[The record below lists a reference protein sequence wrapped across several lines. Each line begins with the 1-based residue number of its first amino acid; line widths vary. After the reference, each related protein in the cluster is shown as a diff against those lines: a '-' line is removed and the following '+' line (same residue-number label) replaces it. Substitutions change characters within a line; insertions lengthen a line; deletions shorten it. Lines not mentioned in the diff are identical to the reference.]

1 MTNYRD
7 KFLGNKTVKINTK
20 DLDRKEESF
29 LNEELRKVSDSKM
42 LQIEKEIESS
52 NFIFNFNKLSRII
65 RPNISHKDPS
75 TFAFYG
81 SAESYYRD
89 AFDNITNN
97 YPYDGSR
104 NERITWAISASALD
118 LLILEHAYPKSTGNV
133 IFSPGTYGTITSA
146 PGSSA
151 NNYALTNNDKQYIS
165 FTGGPRI
172 KSSYIEGTRLGNNLA
187 LDPNFGNTV
196 EFWIKKGGWGHTTRK
211 ETILDVHT
219 PSASSGSAG
228 YARFL
233 VELNPGNTTRPIEFS
248 YISSSTGFINQPI
261 GEVNALTKTSLADNT
276 WRHIALTVANHSGSL
291 RARLYI
297 DGVLNQTLTKAVTV
311 GEVETNTS
319 ATLGALATTN
329 HGLGGLG
336 WGKLSGSLD
345 DFRFWKTE
353 RNPKHIG
360 TFYDKPVY
368 GGTPK
373 DNSNPELGVYY
384 KFNEGITGT
393 DSIDSIVLDYSGR
406 INNGT
411 FVGFTNASRDLES
424 AITLSSATTQTEKSD
439 PIVLPSHV
447 TLVSKKKEYIL
458 IGSGYDR
465 QNHSALVKSL
475 PQWVYDEDIF
485 GANKADSEMGIL
497 IQAISTEFD
506 TIKSLIDNVLN
517 INSKDAQDFFTAP
530 SDIQYENKYLLGC
543 SDDFSVDDSGR
554 RDNSR
559 LSDFSLSKEAFFVE
573 THPIINQT
581 DYYEYFYSMSE
592 SKTFSQDTLEIRDKI
607 LKNVHKNL
615 VHIYKTKGTEES
627 FRNMIRCFGI
637 GEDLIRL
644 NVYGNNEER
653 EIKNEA
659 IYTSVPKKSISFEGA
674 NNDVTI
680 YQSASASDTAAL
692 SSVPSNSLYTPWT
705 VEASFLFPDNKDK
718 GTFYSETSLFGATS
732 SVNNNFSFNVSAE
745 KFGKKQVYFKAS
757 SPAGLFSEI
766 KTGHFPEVY
775 DGARW
780 HLALRV
786 SRDSEMTLSSS
797 ANAIPPY
804 KVEFTGYQYDLD
816 VLRNSFHLS
825 SSITE
830 SQFQKW
836 SSESKTFYA
845 GAQRVDISG
854 SLIKPADSRIVSLNV
869 WSDRL
874 LNSELIEHAMNPHTY
889 GRSNPQAIS
898 LHDPGKNILT
908 RDTEILNWR
917 FEDTAEPNESTY
929 KIAITDF
936 SSGSLDKI
944 AAHGTLA
951 GSSYPAV
958 STAFADTKNAI
969 IQEHFP
975 AVEYV
980 EVDNAYTSDRVKI
993 KDGEF
998 ERFSIDSRPLT
1009 YTFSFEKS
1017 MYQVISRE
1025 MLNFV
1030 AGISSFNNILGEPV
1044 NKYRQDYKA
1053 LQKLNDRFFSR
1064 VDSGIDLDKFV
1075 EYYKWIDASLG
1086 QFLTSIQPAN
1096 SRMRTDLKN
1105 VVESHVLE
1113 RNKYQHPFPT
1123 VEFKNP
1129 DIPTTPLLGVNE
1141 LLYDWEHGH
1150 APNAGEVYGARRT
1163 IFTFNVSTLST
1174 SDIAVDENLDIG
1186 DGTQTVRFT
1195 FKSATSST
1203 PFNAA
1208 GALEIGTGGS
1218 RPIALVTAELASKIT
1233 ASALTIKATSSGN
1246 QVILIHDHP
1255 SGLISV
1261 SEDHEGSD
1269 CILGSSQGLFTHED
1283 NQVDDSVLNDHNCLW
1298 QKDRREHTAA
1308 RNNVRDRIVTEV
1320 SGSTYVLR
1328 KLTKPYKYSVD
1339 RQEFLSYG
1347 SNRKANK
1354 IKEFY
1359 KIINSGKEISMGP
1372 SDVYEFRKCDD
1383 IIDPQR
1389 ERVYVT
1395 KANTEG
1401 TSGYLDAD
1409 GDLLF
1414 PFTLYSS
1421 SAGVDFSVFKKQMS
1435 LNNNHDDVESSWAQ
1449 SPFSFAHQ
1457 GGMPHRRVPFGTA
1470 DKDRP
1475 EAYEI
1480 SASATKFAVKQPSLY
1495 QKPKSMFYRDASAGR
1510 LMSVANIKYT
1520 TGSLLLGNYTKDYEI
1535 VMTNGRRENNNYF
1548 VDTEGSFLKTPQFAP
1563 SNYISG
1569 AADFAVPNRGRT
1581 GHVIVNRF
1589 SAPGGPDSMGPAG
1602 LDRLSEEY
1610 SINDTINYRNS
1621 MVRNVWNILSS
1632 EHSGLHGYRT
1642 GSSVQASVHMTNRN
1656 PMHFTG
1662 ALGRE
1667 TNFDNFFVQHPIPQ
1681 NDFGYSWITASAE
1694 YDVYNFLN
1702 KNANA
1707 GHQHMFNLPGTT
1719 MESSQTIPFL
1729 TSSEVGTYVYQG
1741 LRVFGIMSRD
1751 NLSNPASYTPAD
1763 FVGINSNI
1771 YEPISSS
1778 TNILGYPSFDVV
1790 NKVGNNDYFEAN
1802 YLNQDYVNRSEEL
1815 VGSATTKVHPS
1826 KYAGEAAILN
1836 SIILHRQGPYGWP
1849 SWKQIRGGNHPIIR
1863 EHRKNNT
1870 FSILKKGEEYS
1881 APVESEY
1888 RHTYF
1893 PEEEEALG
1901 LSTMTEAR
1909 VIKNYKDISTTS
1921 RFRPIVMTKHR
1932 LSAMTDTGNSERRSL
1947 IQEPEY
1953 GAQLR
1958 ERSLWNSDQ
1967 YYYELASQGGQGSLT
1982 QQEARAF
1989 DSNIYNGTISM
2000 RMTLPN
2006 DVTTYSNRQ
2015 IIKDFDLDEMKSEK
2029 RQNFMKVLSTW
2040 FPSYDISPGASVV
2053 NELREVNY
2061 IETLYPKEINTYTK
2075 NSRTRQDFIFHGWHS
2090 TRSKRQV
2097 FLSGN
2102 VEYTGTGTYTEQPNL
2117 VAFPQVSVLNDEDY
2131 LVSSMGRVDMVN
2143 LASTSSLAFGPH
2155 ITSSTWVLDAR
2166 KDFTSLPV
2174 SIDLSFNT
2182 GKEVFLNNNS
2192 FGTRGEGLFQND
2204 YGIYAMG
2211 HNAIHGTPPIS
2222 MTYNRRVPQ
2231 EITLFTDDFESGTIQ
2246 QTPPGW
2252 TPNGTLSNHNVRSL
2266 QNSEGNRIL
2275 AFVGSH
2281 TGTTRSCRLDEAI
2294 TGSALVRFSV
2304 MAAGGQLGTDYGF
2317 PATGGNTSQRTPEV
2331 GDTLDLQY
2339 KPVGGS
2345 TWRTVAQ
2352 IPYEES
2358 MKTTFKY
2365 CEALVPVA
2373 PSAVWNLRFFQ
2384 SGVNGGYHDKW
2395 GVDNIELVRTV
2406 LSGEAKFQTADTKL
2420 GPFYN
2425 SYEEYRDEI
2434 KRVGQDHSIVPEFK
2448 ISDFVEEY
2456 YDPSNPSDTSRMR
2469 NEFLSLT
2476 GAIYHSSSGDLQ
2488 VGSQFFKTY
2497 GNSEFMKYFAALE
2510 QELGAEQDEF
2520 STTRLTLKCQAAMKF
2535 LPYKGFFPAERVQQI
2550 GEIFARS
2557 YMPPGSYDSKINSR
2571 IATDLTNAQKNH
2583 LLERRL
2589 AASKQQVMK
2598 PFFGP
2603 GVLNNSIKSGLAVDY
2618 PLFSTNYD
2626 SAISDINSVSGSV
2639 FLTGSS
2645 PKVAATAEIHHY
2657 TMYNLT
2663 NGDQIVVT
2671 STSGVSKT
2679 YTARL
2684 TENKANNEFSLTGSS
2699 VLTSL
2704 RDCIL
2709 DSNGHNGAIAV
2720 QGPVTSAVFGFTT
2733 LQTLQ
2738 LTQATK
2744 GSAGNVSI
2752 TSTIGT
2758 QGTLEPLFHYGFRN
2772 GAGDTV
2778 LTGMTGSMINATVD
2792 SGIPRLS
2799 GSVVRRI
2806 SFDDMLYAEDLY
2818 GQSVPDNEPHPSAS
2832 LFYGNSL
2839 WNKVVERAPTFG
2851 KLDETLTREHVGIDF
2866 EINRST
2872 FGAALTPFKSAMHN
2886 FAAETVSFFL
2896 KDQQLETVMTPP
2908 IKLEIE
2914 DEKKLG
2920 QEYKMR
2926 VYLQNANTMMY
2937 DRHSAFGPAVD
2948 DGENELVYYQ
2958 RGAGTNAT
2966 GPITIASSPAALGA
2980 SKTGDGQSAPTAS
2993 DLEANPS
3000 ITMVDVDANGTAG
3013 TTTKVFFFDPSN
3025 YSTTRVVPETAAVAA
3040 TGNIAIRSGADTYI
3054 NNLSIGH
3061 EGPSK
3066 EGGQI
3071 LANVATA
3078 GFSYADKAGTTG
3090 RIDYVDP
3097 LDYIRFSKFRTT
3109 QVIPQV
3115 TIEFVNPTESS
3126 YDPTVDHENL
3136 SLFPGFDL
3144 AQSTGTGGPVVQMG
3158 LRFFH
3163 RDHVGGASDSDL
3175 ATAFNYNTN
3184 NAYDISGGTGGGTV
3198 VSRSSS
3204 TPYIY
3209 YINVKGL
3216 LPAQLKGWIKRQV
3229 DGQLNNSSVT
3239 NWNVTSPFGD
3249 YAITYSFPNTAI
3261 QPPAAANQIPVI
3273 TNFESGLQGDGSFF
3287 KFIPTTGTPNPLM
3300 NEYVPAAFH
3309 YRAQWTGT
3317 NTTNMTASVGDT
3329 NTGWHSPSPNI
3340 YSGASADSSN
3350 GRKDTSDHKSLTPTT
3365 AKTFGT
3371 GRQPLLTLPFS
3382 GSATLPDE
3390 LEPITAN
3397 SVSIESY
3404 SGNNALAFDGARAT
3418 LAGAPTLSYATSAS
3432 ATAFEDMKYNGFELR
3447 NNLTLDAPF
3456 VFVFDFTH
3464 ANYIGTSEA
3473 SNYKSSYINKGPM
3486 STFNYKDGYA
3496 GYNTTKANH
3505 MFAQYS
3511 TDNGSTWYT
3520 IMEIAPCQAF
3530 TSWTTGGFYVG
3541 NKHSFPVSTGTN
3553 VKVRIITSGLDTA
3566 TNKDVWMIDNIRV
3579 YDVGN
3584 DSGTEAIAQFTEDA
3598 INLDLAPLVKAT
3610 RNDSATTVRLENE
3623 VKGAQFRSYAN
3634 INNFFANVGEDVA
3647 GSGSV
3652 TGMNGGVNFSA
3663 SSGVTTF
3670 YDVTGSQPGHSS
3682 TIRYCAIR
3690 STASAGSVYNTSQL
3704 RTQLK
3709 HELDQL
3715 TANGSRIV
3723 AYTKGSNQIIL
3734 SQSFG
3739 LKFGNNATGPGALTV
3754 ANGAG
3759 SDNVAT
3765 KVLTD
3770 VSDSVFTG
3778 GGQSTGVI
3786 PVTKSIPDMHGYMPY
3801 VPPYLDNNASPYV
3814 EYTFIP
3820 RENKTYNAIEIV
3832 DQLTASYVNFHKV
3845 PDNYK
3850 TNTNYKEA
3858 MSISASINLNEII
3871 TMERDRY
3878 IVDVGPDGQ
3887 EIVEQNPDFA
3897 KYGFRWAIQPKW
3909 EMPVHDFTSASPD
3922 ALRVDLS
3929 SVGPVQDSPWK
3940 PRTWSKYYD
3949 EIAPVSLVPYLTAST
3964 GMWHQL
3970 GDNLNNSF
3978 KGYYLRIEDVGQNG
3992 LASAV
3997 GFLDV
4002 DPATV
4007 RKPGAPASLNPQDL
4021 VQKSKKSLSVKLGK
4035 IASKKNIKEA
4045 VVAIPYYLNSE
4056 CNVNF
4061 FDLDLDQYQKA
4072 KLKVEKLKDQAIA
4085 AAGRAKSV
4093 EEVQDHIETYEDVV
4107 SIAGTTAESSIAY
4120 QLRMMERYVLP
4131 PVFDFQLIDDE
4142 KVLKP
4147 FVMYFF
4153 EFNAEL
4159 DEKDLSNI
4167 WQNLYPESPG
4177 STASPRYSD
4186 LDFSDPSRDDV
4197 VYSSH
4202 ILDSSIV
4209 HRLQGTEPE
4218 ENLSN
4223 YQEPGKFIE
4232 NETRWLVFK
4241 CKYRAESDYS
4251 FVKDRSIEPTI
4262 FFERKAETIGRRPSL
4277 RRRNRQGAVNL
4288 PMSFNWPY
4296 DYFSFVE
4303 LIKLESKVDFY
4314 AIGKTPKPR
4323 NPRRGS

>member
-7 KFLGNKTVKINTK
+7 KFLGNKTVKVNTK

-29 LNEELRKVSDSKM
+29 LNEELKKVSDSKM
-42 LQIEKEIESS
+42 LQIEREIESS

-118 LLILEHAYPKSTGNV
+118 LLILQHAYPKSTGNV
-133 IFSPGTYGTITSA
+133 IISPGSYGTITSA

-165 FTGGPRI
+165 FTGGPRV
-172 KSSYIEGTRLGNNLA
+172 KSSYVESTRLGNNLA

-196 EFWIKKGGWGHTTRK
+196 EFWIKKGGWGHATRK

-219 PSASSGSAG
+219 PSAASGSTG
-228 YARFL
+228 YGRFL

-248 YISSSTGFINQPI
+248 YISASTGFINQPI

-276 WRHIALTVANHSGSL
+276 WRHVALTVGNHSGSL
-291 RARLYI
+291 RARLYVN
-297 DGVLNQTLTKAVTV
+297 GVLNQTLTKAVTV
-311 GEVETNTS
+311 GAVETSTS

-345 DFRFWKTE
+345 DFRFWRTE
-353 RNPKHIG
+353 RNPKHVG

-368 GGTPK
+368 GGTSK

-393 DSIDSIVLDYSGR
+393 ESVDSVVLDYSGR

-411 FVGFTNASRDLES
+411 FVGFSAANRDLDS
-424 AITLSSATTQTEKSD
+424 AITLSSATTQTEESD
-439 PIVLPSHV
+439 PIILPSHV

-458 IGSGYDR
+458 IGSGHDR

-475 PQWVYDEDIF
+475 PQWVYDEDVF

-517 INSKDAQDFFTAP
+517 INSKDTQDFFTAT
-530 SDIQYENKYLLGC
+530 SNIQYENKYLLGC
-543 SDDFSVDDSGR
+543 SDDFSIDDSGR

-592 SKTFSQDTLEIRDKI
+592 TNMFSQDTLEIRDKI

-627 FRNMIRCFGI
+627 FRNMIRCFGV
-637 GEDLIRL
+637 GDDLIRL

-653 EIKNEA
+653 EIKSEA
-659 IYTSVPKKSISFEGA
+659 IYTSAPKKSISFEGK
-674 NNDVTI
+674 NSDVTI

-692 SSVPSNSLYTPWT
+692 SSIPANSLYTPWT
-705 VEASFLFPDNKDK
+705 VEASFLFPDNKNQA
-718 GTFYSETSLFGATS
+718 TFYSETSLFGATS

-757 SPAGLFSEI
+757 SSVGLFDEI
-766 KTGHFPEVY
+766 KTSHFPEVY

-786 SRDSEMTLSSS
+786 LRDSAMTLSSS
-797 ANAIPPY
+797 ANTVPPY
-804 KVEFTGYQYDLD
+804 KIEFTGYQYDLD

-836 SSESKTFYA
+836 SSESKVFYA
-845 GAQRVDISG
+845 GAQRTDISG
-854 SLIKPADSRIVSLNV
+854 SLIKYADSRIVSLNV
-869 WSDRL
+869 WSDHL
-874 LNSELIEHAMNPHTY
+874 LNSELVEHAMNPHTY
-889 GRSNPQAIS
+889 GRANPQAIS
-898 LHDPGKNILT
+898 PHDPGKNILT

-917 FEDTAEPNESTY
+917 FEDTAEPNASTY

-944 AAHGTLA
+944 AEHGTLA

-975 AVEYV
+975 VVEYV

-1017 MYQVISRE
+1017 MYQVISKE

-1086 QFLTSIQPAN
+1086 SFLTSIQPAN

-1105 VVESHVLE
+1105 VVESHALE

-1123 VEFKNP
+1123 VEFKTPN
-1129 DIPTTPLLGVNE
+1129 IPTAPLLGINE

-1195 FKSATSST
+1195 FKSATGTT

-1283 NQVDDSVLNDHNCLW
+1283 NQVDDSVLSDNNCLW
-1298 QKDRREHTAA
+1298 QKDRREHTVA
-1308 RNNVRDRIVTEV
+1308 RNNIRDRIVTEV

-1339 RQEFLSYG
+1339 RQDFLSYG

-1449 SPFSFAHQ
+1449 SPFNYAHQ

-1495 QKPKSMFYRDASAGR
+1495 QKPKSMFYRDSSAGR
-1510 LMSVANIKYT
+1510 LMSVANIKHT

-1548 VDTEGSFLKTPQFAP
+1548 VDNEGAFLITPEFAP
-1563 SNYISG
+1563 SNYILG
-1569 AADFAVPNRGRT
+1569 DVDFAVPNRGRT
-1581 GHVIVNRF
+1581 EHVIVNRF

-1621 MVRNVWNILSS
+1621 MVRNVWNTLSGEYS
-1632 EHSGLHGYRT
+1632 ALHGYRT

-1667 TNFDNFFVQHPIPQ
+1667 TNFDNFFVQHPVPQ

-1707 GHQHMFNLPGTT
+1707 GHQHMFNIPGTT

-1741 LRVFGIMSRD
+1741 LRVFGIMNRS
-1751 NLSNPASYTPAD
+1751 NLSDPASYTPAD

-1802 YLNQDYVNRSEEL
+1802 YLNQDYVSRSEEL
-1815 VGSATTKVHPS
+1815 VGSATTTAHPS

-1901 LSTMTEAR
+1901 LSTITEAR
-1909 VIKNYKDISTTS
+1909 VVKNYKDISTTS
-1921 RFRPIVMTKHR
+1921 RFKPIIMTKHK
-1932 LSAMTDTGNSERRSL
+1932 LLASTDTGNSERRSL

-1967 YYYELASQGGQGSLT
+1967 YYYELASQGGEGSLT

-2015 IIKDFDLDEMKSEK
+2015 IIKDFDLEEMKSEK

-2053 NELREVNY
+2053 DELREVNY

-2075 NSRTRQDFIFHGWHS
+2075 NSRTRQDFVFHGWNS
-2090 TRSKRQV
+2090 TRANRQV

-2102 VEYTGTGTYTEQPNL
+2102 IGYTGTGTYTKQPNL
-2117 VAFPQVSVLNDEDY
+2117 VAFPEISILNDEDY
-2131 LVSSMGRVDMVN
+2131 LISSMGRVDMVN
-2143 LASTSSLAFGPH
+2143 LASTASLTFGSH
-2155 ITSSTWVLDAR
+2155 ITASTWVLDAR

-2182 GKEVFLNNNS
+2182 GKEVFLSNNS
-2192 FGTRGEGLFQND
+2192 LGSRGEGLFQND

-2231 EITLFTDDFESGTIQ
+2231 EVTLLTDDFETGTLGQ
-2246 QTPPGW
+2246 NPTGW
-2252 TPNGTLSNHNVRSL
+2252 TPNGTLTDYNVRSL

-2275 AFVGSH
+2275 AFIGS
-2281 TGTTRSCRLDEAI
+2281 TTSNQRFAQLGTTL
-2294 TGSALVRFSV
+2294 TGSALVRFNV
-2304 MAAGGQLGTDYGF
+2304 MAGGGQLDTDYGF
-2317 PATGGNTSQRTPEV
+2317 AATGGSTSQRTPDD
-2331 GDTLDLQY
+2331 GDTIDVQY

-2352 IPYEES
+2352 IPYEAS

-2365 CEALVPVA
+2365 CEALVPVSPTA
-2373 PSAVWNLRFFQ
+2373 TWNLRFYQ
-2384 SGVNGGYHDKW
+2384 TNVPGGYHDKW
-2395 GVDNIELVRTV
+2395 GIDNLELVSTV

-2420 GPFYN
+2420 GPFYD

-2456 YDPSNPSDTSRMR
+2456 YDPLAPSDTSRMR

-2497 GNSEFMKYFAALE
+2497 GNSEFMKYFSTLE
-2510 QELGAEQDEF
+2510 EELGAEQEEF
-2520 STTRLTLKCQAAMKF
+2520 SATRLTLRCQAAMKF

-2557 YMPPGSYDSKINSR
+2557 YMPSGSYSTKINSVN
-2571 IATDLTNAQKNH
+2571 AVDLTTAQKNH
-2583 LLERRL
+2583 LLDRRL

-2626 SAISDINSVSGSV
+2626 SAISDFNSVSGSF
-2639 FLTGSS
+2639 FLTGSA
-2645 PKVAATAEIHHY
+2645 PKTSATAQIHHY

-2663 NGDQIVVT
+2663 NGDQVVIT
-2671 STSGVSKT
+2671 STDGDSKT
-2679 YTARL
+2679 YTARAA
-2684 TENKANNEFSLTGSS
+2684 ENKSSREFKFDGADA
-2699 VLTSL
+2699 LTSL

-2709 DSNGHNGAIAV
+2709 DSNGHNGKIAV
-2720 QGPVTSAVFGFTT
+2720 EGPSTSQVLGYLTVQS
-2733 LQTLQ
+2733 LL

-2744 GSAGNVSI
+2744 GSPGNIPI
-2752 TSTIGT
+2752 TSIIGT
-2758 QGTLEPLFHYGFRN
+2758 QGSLKPLWHTGFSD
-2772 GAGDTV
+2772 GSGDTV
-2778 LTGMTGSMINATVD
+2778 ITGITGSMINSSTDFGV
-2792 SGIPRLS
+2792 PRLS
-2799 GSVVRRI
+2799 GSVSRRI

-2818 GQSVPDNEPHPSAS
+2818 GQSIPDNEPHPSAS

-2839 WNKVVERAPTFG
+2839 WNKVIERAPTFG
-2851 KLDETLTREHVGIDF
+2851 KLNKDLTRDQVGIDF
-2866 EINRST
+2866 DINRST
-2872 FGAALTPFKSAMHN
+2872 FGAALTPFKSAIHN
-2886 FAAETVSFFL
+2886 FASETVSFFL
-2896 KDQQLETVMTPP
+2896 KDQQLETIMTPP
-2908 IKLEIE
+2908 VKLEIE

-2926 VYLQNANTMMY
+2926 VYLQNANTTMY

-2948 DGENELVYYQ
+2948 DGENNLVFYE
-2958 RGAGTNAT
+2958 RGAPVMAT
-2966 GPITIASSPAALGA
+2966 APITIATSPAALGA
-2980 SKTGDGQSAPTAS
+2980 SKTGVGQSAPSAS

-3000 ITMVDVDANGTAG
+3000 ITMVPIDGNGDAG
-3013 TTTKVFFFDPSN
+3013 TSTKVFFFDPAN
-3025 YSTTRVVPETAAVAA
+3025 YSTTRNIPEITAVAS
-3040 TGNIAIRSGADTYI
+3040 TGNISFRAGGPAHVTGLT
-3054 NNLSIGH
+3054 NKH
-3061 EGPSK
+3061 EGPAK
-3066 EGGQI
+3066 AGGQA
-3071 LANVATA
+3071 LSSVATPN
-3078 GFSYADKAGTTG
+3078 FSYTDKDGSPTCK
-3090 RIDYVDP
+3090 IHYVDP
-3097 LDYIRFSKFRTT
+3097 LDYVRFSTFDTALVYPELDIVLIST
-3109 QVIPQV
+3109 GA
-3115 TIEFVNPTESS
+3115 SS
-3126 YDPTVDHENL
+3126 YDLGFNGSNAVN
-3136 SLFPGFDL
+3136 FPGFDL
-3144 AQSTGTGGPVVQMG
+3144 AVSTGGGAASSAMKIRFYDSTATTGGWSTTTG
-3158 LRFFH
+3158 
-3163 RDHVGGASDSDL
+3163 
-3175 ATAFNYNTN
+3175 YNTN
-3184 NAYDISGGTGGGTV
+3184 NAFGSDGNAGGGTIA
-3198 VSRSSS
+3198 SRNTTTSPH
-3204 TPYIY
+3204 TF
-3209 YINVKGL
+3209 YINVNGLSVEQIKTWLNYQVQGYLGSDWQLSHDSGVSAGQAINFKYQASDQPNKVPAILNFTEGEKG
-3216 LPAQLKGWIKRQV
+3216 
-3229 DGQLNNSSVT
+3229 SS
-3239 NWNVTSPFGD
+3239 
-3249 YAITYSFPNTAI
+3249 
-3261 QPPAAANQIPVI
+3261 
-3273 TNFESGLQGDGSFF
+3273 SFF
-3287 KFIPTTGTPNPLM
+3287 VFIPTLGTPNPVFSSYQAVQTL
-3300 NEYVPAAFH
+3300 

-3317 NTTNMTASVGDT
+3317 NTTNHVYGGGSSLQQGWVG
-3329 NTGWHSPSPNI
+3329 PSPNI

-3350 GRKDTSDHKSLTPTT
+3350 GRADTSDHKSLRDTT
-3365 AKTFGT
+3365 TDAFISV
-3371 GRQPLLTLPFS
+3371 RQLMQSLTFS
-3382 GSATLPDE
+3382 GSTMPVE
-3390 LEPITAN
+3390 LQPVSTDA
-3397 SVSIESY
+3397 VSIDSY
-3404 SGNNALAFDGARAT
+3404 SGNYALAFDGARAT
-3418 LAGAPTLSYATSAS
+3418 LAGSPTYSYASTSS
-3432 ATAFEDMKYNGFELR
+3432 VPDSSTTYNGYKHKYKI
-3447 NNLTLDAPF
+3447 TAPF
-3456 VFVFDFTH
+3456 IYVFDFLH
-3464 ANYIGTSEA
+3464 ADSSGTSEA
-3473 SNYKSSYINKGPM
+3473 TNYNSAFTNAGPE
-3486 STFNYKDGYA
+3486 STYNYKDSYA
-3496 GYNTTKANH
+3496 GYAHTNPNDH
-3505 MFAQYS
+3505 MYAQYS
-3511 TDNGSTWYT
+3511 TDNGTTWYT
-3520 IMEIAPCQAF
+3520 IMEIAPSEAF
-3530 TSWTTGGFYVG
+3530 KSWTTGGFYVG
-3541 NKHSFPVSTGTN
+3541 NRNSWPVSDGAT
-3553 VKVRIITSGLDTA
+3553 VDIRIITAGH
-3566 TNKDVWMIDNIRV
+3566 TNSNTDVWMIDNIKV
-3579 YDVGN
+3579 YDAA
-3584 DSGTEAIAQFTEDA
+3584 DEEGTAALATYTAAA
-3598 INLDLAPLVKAT
+3598 INGSDTHLPGLGAAVT
-3610 RNDSATTVRLENE
+3610 ATTPGNTNVVRLVND
-3623 VKGAQFRSYAN
+3623 VAGASSRSYTQQ
-3634 INNFFANVGEDVA
+3634 NNFFTQVGEDVA

-3652 TGMNGGVNFSA
+3652 TGINGGVDFVAA
-3663 SSGVTTF
+3663 SSVTTF

-3690 STASAGSVYNTSQL
+3690 STASAGSVYSTAQL
-3704 RTQLK
+3704 RSQLK
-3709 HELDQL
+3709 HEIDQL
-3715 TANGSRIV
+3715 ISGNGLQIA
-3723 AYTKGSNQIIL
+3723 AYTEGTNKIIL

-3739 LKFGNNATGPGALTV
+3739 GEKGNNATGPGALTV
-3754 ANGAG
+3754 ADGTG

-3765 KVLTD
+3765 KVLTSI
-3770 VSDSVFTG
+3770 SDSVFTG
-3778 GGQSTGVI
+3778 GGQSTDVQ
-3786 PVTKSIPDMHGYMPY
+3786 PVTRSVPDMHGYMPY
-3801 VPPYLDNNASPYV
+3801 VPPYLDRNASPYV

-3845 PDNYK
+3845 PDNYR

-3871 TMERDRY
+3871 SMERDRY

-3897 KYGFRWAIQPKW
+3897 KYGFRWAMQPKW
-3909 EMPVHDFTSASPD
+3909 ETPVHDFSDASPD
-3922 ALRVDLS
+3922 ALRLDTNTVVS
-3929 SVGPVQDSPWK
+3929 APDSPWK

-3949 EIAPVSLVPYLTAST
+3949 ELEPVSTVPYLTGST

-3970 GDNLNNSF
+3970 GNNLRSSF
-3978 KGYYLRIEDVGQNG
+3978 GGYYLRIEDVGENG

-4002 DPATV
+4002 DPATT
-4007 RKPGAPASLNPQDL
+4007 PTLGSPASLNPQDL
-4021 VQKSKKSLSVKLGK
+4021 VQRSKQSLSVKLGK

-4056 CNVNF
+4056 CDVSF
-4061 FDLDLDQYQKA
+4061 FDLDLDQYQAA
-4072 KLKVEKLKDQAIA
+4072 KLKVEKLKDDAIA

-4093 EEVQDHIETYEDVV
+4093 EEIQGHIETYEDIA

-4120 QLRMMERYVLP
+4120 QLRMMERYILP
-4131 PVFDFQLIDDE
+4131 PVFDFKLIDDE

-4209 HRLQGTEPE
+4209 HKLQGTDAE

-4223 YQEPGKFIE
+4223 YKEPGKFIE

-4241 CKYRAESDYS
+4241 CKYRAESDFS
-4251 FVKDRSIEPTI
+4251 FIKDKSIEPTI

-4277 RRRNRQGAVNL
+4277 RRRDRQGAVNL
-4288 PMSFNWPY
+4288 PISYNWPY